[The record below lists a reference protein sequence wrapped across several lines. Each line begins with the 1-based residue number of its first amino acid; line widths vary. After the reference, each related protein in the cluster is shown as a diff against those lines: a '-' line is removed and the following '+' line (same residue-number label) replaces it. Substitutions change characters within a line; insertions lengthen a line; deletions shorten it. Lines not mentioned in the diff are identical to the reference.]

1 MDDVKGCLNDE
12 LKTEVKHNVGNQ
24 LWMWTPP
31 ADVSSFGK
39 GNSAWDTTISRKRI
53 ESFGGKKKRA
63 QQQQQQ
69 QQRESYLKEVEWEE
83 KELKIRLLGTRM
95 GRDRTE
101 N

>member
-1 MDDVKGCLNDE
+1 ME
-12 LKTEVKHNVGNQ
+12 
-24 LWMWTPP
+24 
-31 ADVSSFGK
+31 
-39 GNSAWDTTISRKRI
+39 
-53 ESFGGKKKRA
+53 KKRA

>member
-1 MDDVKGCLNDE
+1 MVKETLHGIQRYQ
-12 LKTEVKHNVGNQ
+12 GNGSKV
-24 LWMWTPP
+24 L
-31 ADVSSFGK
+31 V
-39 GNSAWDTTISRKRI
+39 
-53 ESFGGKKKRA
+53 EKKRA

>member
-1 MDDVKGCLNDE
+1 MVKETLHGIQRYQGNGSKFSVE
-12 LKTEVKHNVGNQ
+12 IKTR
-24 LWMWTPP
+24 TI
-31 ADVSSFGK
+31 
-39 GNSAWDTTISRKRI
+39 TTQ
-53 ESFGGKKKRA
+53 

-69 QQRESYLKEVEWEE
+69 QQRESYFKEVEWEE

>member
-1 MDDVKGCLNDE
+1 MGYNDIKE
-12 LKTEVKHNVGNQ
+12 T
-24 LWMWTPP
+24 
-31 ADVSSFGK
+31 D
-39 GNSAWDTTISRKRI
+39 RK
-53 ESFGGKKKRA
+53 FWWKKKRA

-69 QQRESYLKEVEWEE
+69 QQRESYFKEVEWEE